1 MIIDEELGEVEDSLN
16 FRVENDKYVFKF
28 VNDYLAN
35 VDKEISYFCIL
46 DKKTGKNMKF
56 DGADF
61 DQDDAYSLCNV
72 IGEVY
77 HF

>member
-1 MIIDEELGEVEDSLN
+1 MIN
-16 FRVENDKYVFKF
+16 FAY
-28 VNDYLAN
+28 NDYLAN

>member
-1 MIIDEELGEVEDSLN
+1 MIIDEERGEVEDTVN
-16 FRVENDKYVFKF
+16 FRVENDRYVFKF
-28 VNDYLAN
+28 VNDYIE
-35 VDKEISYFCIL
+35 DRDDDISYFCIL
-46 DKKTGKNMKF
+46 DKKTGKNIKF
-56 DGADF
+56 DGFDF